1 MGEARR
7 KEGVAAAADARRG
20 RMQEG
25 IEVNGREGNVQR
37 LNGGAGK
44 DGEEEKW
51 RKEAIKR

>member
-1 MGEARR
+1 M
-7 KEGVAAAADARRG
+7 AAAADARRG

-44 DGEEEKW
+44 DGEKEKW